1 VSYFNKL
8 KINWRIKAIAM
19 LMLLFLI
26 AIFYKLIDIQLINNK
41 KYLALANSQQ
51 SRKFEI
57 EAKRGEIFLDDGGQL
72 YPIALN
78 QNLKLLY
85 ADPKLIKD
93 TKDAA
98 SKLSPIIG
106 VEENRLI
113 DQLSNNN
120 SRYIELKQKID
131 KETAQKISGLKLA
144 GIALKDKNYR
154 YYTESN
160 LYSQVLGYVN
170 NDGAGQYGIEGYM
183 NNDLA
188 GSNGLLRAVT
198 DSMGVPINSQ
208 DNTIAEARDGKS
220 LVLTLD
226 RTVQSLADKAISKAV
241 QNNRAQSGSIIVMD
255 PKTCEVVAMANYPN
269 YDPNNFTE
277 VKDYSLFKNSS
288 VNNLYEPGSGF
299 KIFTMS
305 AGIDTGKVKPETTY
319 NDTGEVVVSGKTI
332 NNAEN
337 KKYGVQSMSD
347 VIQKSLNTG
356 VVFVLRMLG
365 GDPNKITKEGKD
377 ILYEYVKKFGFGDK
391 TGIEQ
396 SAEPDGFVKN
406 PKAYDVDYANMT
418 FGQGVS
424 VTSIQMI
431 TGAAAI
437 ANGGKLCQPHLVKQ
451 MIDKDKNITKVSP
464 APSKDAIGEQTAKT
478 VANMMINVVEHGSGY
493 LAKTKG
499 YKIAG
504 KTGTAQVP
512 KTNGQGY
519 EEDKNIGSFVG
530 FAPVD
535 DPKFII
541 LVRVD
546 YPKVQGFA
554 EKTAVP
560 AFAEVARE
568 LLKYYQLSP
577 SN

>member
-1 VSYFNKL
+1 
-8 KINWRIKAIAM
+8 M
-19 LMLLFLI
+19 LMLFFLV

-41 KYLALANSQQ
+41 KYLAMANSQQ

-57 EAKRGEIFLDDGGQL
+57 EAKRGDIFLDDGGQL
-72 YPIALN
+72 YPVALN

-93 TKDAA
+93 TKEAA
-98 SKLSPIIG
+98 SKLSPLIG
-106 VEENRLI
+106 VEEAKLV
-113 DQLSNNN
+113 DQLSNSN
-120 SRYIELKQKID
+120 SRYVELKQKID
-131 KETAQKISGLKLA
+131 KETVQKISALKLA

-154 YYTESN
+154 YYTEGN

-170 NDGAGQYGIEGYM
+170 NDGMGQYGIEGYM
-183 NNDLA
+183 NNDLS
-188 GSNGLLRAVT
+188 GSNGLLRAIT
-198 DSMGVPINSQ
+198 DSLGVPINSQ
-208 DNTIAEARDGKS
+208 DNTITEARDGKS

-241 QNNRAQSGSIIVMD
+241 QNNRAQSGSLIVMD

-269 YDPNNFTE
+269 YDPNNFTD

-305 AGIDTGKVKPETTY
+305 SGIDTGKVKPETTY

-337 KKYGVQSMSD
+337 KKYGIQSMSD

-356 VVFVLRMLG
+356 VVFVLKMLG

-377 ILYEYVKKFGFGDK
+377 IFYEYVRKFGFGSK

-396 SAEPDGFVKN
+396 SAEPDGFVKS

-431 TGAAAI
+431 AGAAAI

-451 MIDKDKNITKVSP
+451 MIDKDKNITKIST
-464 APSKDAIGEQTAKT
+464 APSKEVISEQSAKT

-568 LLKYYQLSP
+568 LFKYYQLSP